1 MLYVIL
7 ILLLLPQVAPAPQE
21 RAQSPGQTEVSP
33 CAQGPLRAEIVAM
46 REIRYSARDP
56 ELASR
61 LHSELG
67 MQIRVCGER
76 IDQIVRNG
84 NPIFTELVDDT
95 GRSLIDENTYSEQ
108 DKTIT
113 RPPML
118 PAERLRID
126 GLLLTTRVSNSA
138 RGAALLRRARG
149 YVRVIL
155 AKDPVT
161 LTIDNPLQY
170 YGGTIADQRLKDL
183 GIEIAV
189 VPPDQVENAPPANR
203 CVALE
208 YKSKGDHVQR
218 VSFVDGWM
226 RQVPARDIWAT
237 KIEGGLCQAYFFD
250 TGMFNDDMQMVLEV
264 FPTIEVIEVPLELSD
279 VPLP

>member
-1 MLYVIL
+1 MLHTIL
-7 ILLLLPQVAPAPQE
+7 ILLLLPQVAPTPDQEGQAPGP
-21 RAQSPGQTEVSP
+21 AEVSP
-33 CAQGPLRAEIVAM
+33 CAQGPLRAQIVAM
-46 REIRYSARDP
+46 REIRYSAQDP

-76 IDQIVRNG
+76 IEQIVRHG

-118 PAERLRID
+118 PPDRLRID
-126 GLLLTTRVSNSA
+126 GLLLTTRMNSSA

-155 AKDPVT
+155 AKDPIT

-170 YGGTIADQRLKDL
+170 HGSTITDSRLKDL
-183 GIEIAV
+183 GIEVAI
-189 VPPDQVENAPPANR
+189 VPADQVENAPPANR
-203 CVALE
+203 CLALE

-226 RQVPARDIWAT
+226 RQIPARDMWAT
-237 KIEGGLCQAYFFD
+237 KIEGGLCQAYYFD

-264 FPTIEVIEVPLELSD
+264 FPTIEVIEVPVELTD